1 MAVLGA
7 AAGLEADDALDLDV
21 GPAPGHPDLVGQR
34 KQLVEPVV
42 GQLQHAQGL
51 LLVEALAALQD
62 LLAGQR
68 EDVGHPNT
76 P

>member
-1 MAVLGA
+1 MPSTSTS
-7 AAGLEADDALDLDV
+7 
-21 GPAPGHPDLVGQR
+21 GPHQRHPDLVGQR

-51 LLVEALAALQD
+51 LLVEAFAALQH

-68 EDVGHPNT
+68 EDVGHPILLLRRLERRSG
-76 P
+76 